1 MEDKAYLKENIER
14 IADENK
20 FARETIEK
28 DYHLTRILHGV
39 SERQIKDLVFK
50 GGTCLNKCYLDFY
63 RLSEDLDFVYNK
75 DVKELN
81 KNQVR
86 KILGSI
92 RKELFEIL
100 DKLELKTNKE
110 LGKGWKMLTSKK
122 KPGIV
127 GLEIITS
134 YNSIIDYAPQIIK
147 IEVSFRR
154 KLARP
159 TNERIIKHK
168 FYGALN
174 EPLLKENIKIEVIDL
189 VENLAEKF
197 RALYTRKQIA
207 VMDIYDI
214 NYILVN
220 EIKALDKEIF
230 DLIILKINETHRL
243 NKKEFMEFIRSLRNN
258 IADYDAKEMEAVLK
272 IDEKVDIDKII
283 ERIEK
288 FFIKFDS

>member
-1 MEDKAYLKENIER
+1 M
-14 IADENK
+14 ENK
-20 FARETIEK
+20 DDLIKIFKKVSKTHSFSERLIEK

-207 VMDIYDI
+207 VRDIYDI

-230 DLIILKINETHRL
+230 DLIIFKINETHRL